1 MDILGPLTE
10 CSIAQMIAAGQ
21 VMASE
26 IMVYSRSIQDTLDF
40 VLMRSRAEAEL
51 ASLDTAVENLK
62 DYLKHWDDTKRRLFV
77 PCSLGGHFSIRD
89 LSYRRGSASVRVFYK
104 NFIMSD

>member
-1 MDILGPLTE
+1 
-10 CSIAQMIAAGQ
+10 MIAAGQ

-51 ASLDTAVENLK
+51 ASLDTAVKNLE
-62 DYLKHWDDTKRRLFV
+62 DYLKYWDETKRRLFV
-77 PCSLGGHFSIRD
+77 PCSLGDYFSISD
-89 LSYRRGSASVRVFYK
+89 LSYRRGSASVGVFYTI
-104 NFIMSD
+104 FILPD